1 MSIVQVIDQPTI
13 DRIVASV
20 MPKNATEADR
30 LALATMM
37 QSYNLNPL
45 RKEVYPISYG
55 GRLSIVVGVDGWRRL
70 AHETGRYAG
79 GEAAYGFD
87 SEGRVDSC
95 TYTVLTK
102 DGGRFSFTCWLDEF
116 RQGTP
121 TWHKSPRH
129 MLRIKAEVHCLKA
142 AFGLAGPTEYDAEAE
157 AAVPAAVPARP
168 QDDRIADLNRLL
180 TAPSTEAV
188 VAPQAEPAAVES
200 PSPAGLEQLAEEVA
214 ALARK
219 TGGKRTAHQA
229 LAAAR
234 KQGKDEAGT
243 RAVLEEWHEALSNTI
258 NKENMK

>member
-1 MSIVQVIDQPTI
+1 MSELQVIDTQTME
-13 DRIVASV
+13 RIIASV

-37 QSYNLNPL
+37 QSYGLNPL

-79 GEAAYGFD
+79 GEATYVLD
-87 SEGRVDSC
+87 TEGRVEAC
-95 TYTVLTK
+95 TYSVLTK
-102 DGGRFSFTCWLDEF
+102 DGGIFSFTCWLDEF

-142 AFGLAGPTEYDAEAE
+142 AFGLAGPTEYDAEIE
-157 AAVPAAVPARP
+157 AAPAAAPQRP

-188 VAPQAEPAAVES
+188 VAPQAEPVQVES
-200 PSPAGLEQLAEEVA
+200 PAPASLEQLAEDVA

-219 TGGKRTAHQA
+219 TGGKRTGMQA

-234 KQGKDEAGT
+234 KQGEDDAGT
-243 RAVLEEWHEALSNTI
+243 RAVLEEWHEGLTNTL
-258 NKENMK
+258 NKEKMR

>member
-13 DRIVASV
+13 DRIVANV
-20 MPKNATEADR
+20 MPKSATEADR

-37 QSYNLNPL
+37 QSYGLNPL

-79 GEAAYGFD
+79 GEATYGLD
-87 SEGRVDSC
+87 AEGRVESC

-102 DGGRFSFTCWLDEF
+102 DGGKFSFTCWLDEF
-116 RQGTP
+116 RQSTP
-121 TWHKSPRH
+121 TWAKSPRH
-129 MLRIKAEVHCLKA
+129 MLRVKAEVHCLKA

-157 AAVPAAVPARP
+157 AAAPVQVRTES
-168 QDDRIADLNRLL
+168 RIEELNKLL

-188 VAPQAEPAAVES
+188 VAPQAEPVQDHL
-200 PSPAGLEQLAEEVA
+200 PAPASLEQLAEEVA
-214 ALARK
+214 ALGRK
-219 TGGKRTAHQA
+219 AGHRRSGMQA
-229 LAAAR
+229 LAAAK

-243 RAVLEEWHEALSNTI
+243 RRVLEEWHEAISNTL

>member
-30 LALATMM
+30 LALGTMM
-37 QSYNLNPL
+37 QSYGLNPL

-70 AHETGRYAG
+70 AHETGRYAS
-79 GEAAYGFD
+79 GEATYGHD
-87 SEGRVDSC
+87 AEGRVESC

-102 DGGRFSFTCWLDEF
+102 EGGRFSFTCWLDEF

-142 AFGLAGPTEYDAEAE
+142 AFGLAGPTEYDAEVE
-157 AAVPAAVPARP
+157 AAAPAAAKP

-188 VAPQAEPAAVES
+188 VAPQAEPAQVES
-200 PSPAGLEQLAEEVA
+200 PAQAGLEQLAEEVA

-219 TGGKRTAHQA
+219 AGGKRTAMQA
-229 LAAAR
+229 LAQAR

-243 RAVLEEWHEALSNTI
+243 RAVLEEWHEALTNTI
-258 NKENMK
+258 NKETMR

>member
-30 LALATMM
+30 LALGTMM
-37 QSYNLNPL
+37 QSYGLNPL

-70 AHETGRYAG
+70 AHETGRYAS
-79 GEAAYGFD
+79 GEATYGHD
-87 SEGRVDSC
+87 AEGRVESC

-142 AFGLAGPTEYDAEAE
+142 AFGLAGPTEYDAEVE
-157 AAVPAAVPARP
+157 AAAPAAAKP

-188 VAPQAEPAAVES
+188 VAPQAEPAQVES
-200 PSPAGLEQLAEEVA
+200 PAQASLEQLAEEVA

-219 TGGKRTAHQA
+219 AGGKRTAMQA
-229 LAAAR
+229 LAQAR

-243 RAVLEEWHEALSNTI
+243 RAVLEEWHEALTNTI
-258 NKENMK
+258 NKETMR

>member
-13 DRIVASV
+13 DRIVSSV

-30 LALATMM
+30 FALATMM

-79 GEAAYGFD
+79 GEAAYGLD
-87 SEGRVDSC
+87 AEGRVDSC

-157 AAVPAAVPARP
+157 AAVPAAAPARQ

-188 VAPQAEPAAVES
+188 VAPQAEPVQDHL
-200 PSPAGLEQLAEEVA
+200 PAPASLEQLAEEVA
-214 ALARK
+214 ALGRK
-219 TGGKRTAHQA
+219 AGHRRTGMQA

-234 KQGKDEAGT
+234 KKGKTEEGT
-243 RAVLEEWHEALSNTI
+243 RGVLEEWHEAISNTL

>member
-13 DRIVASV
+13 DRIVANV
-20 MPKNATEADR
+20 MPKSATEADR

-37 QSYNLNPL
+37 QSYGLNPL

-79 GEAAYGFD
+79 GEATYGLD
-87 SEGRVDSC
+87 AEGRVESC

-102 DGGRFSFTCWLDEF
+102 DGGKFSFTCWLDEF

-121 TWHKSPRH
+121 TWAKSPRH
-129 MLRIKAEVHCLKA
+129 MLRVKAEVHCLKA

-157 AAVPAAVPARP
+157 ASAPVQVRTES
-168 QDDRIADLNRLL
+168 RIEELNKLL

-188 VAPQAEPAAVES
+188 VAPQAEPVQDHL
-200 PSPAGLEQLAEEVA
+200 PAPASLEQLAEEVA
-214 ALARK
+214 ALGRK
-219 TGGKRTAHQA
+219 AGHRRSGMQA
-229 LAAAR
+229 LAAAK

-243 RAVLEEWHEALSNTI
+243 RRVLEEWHEAISNTL

>member
-30 LALATMM
+30 LALGTMM
-37 QSYNLNPL
+37 QSYGLNPL

-70 AHETGRYAG
+70 AHETGRYAS
-79 GEAAYGFD
+79 GEATYGHD
-87 SEGRVDSC
+87 AEGRVESC

-142 AFGLAGPTEYDAEAE
+142 AFGLAGPTEYDAEVE
-157 AAVPAAVPARP
+157 AAAPAAAKP

-188 VAPQAEPAAVES
+188 VAPQAEPAQVES
-200 PSPAGLEQLAEEVA
+200 PAQASLEQLAEEVA

-219 TGGKRTAHQA
+219 AGGKRTAMQA
-229 LAAAR
+229 LAQAR

>member
-79 GEAAYGFD
+79 GEAAYGLD
-87 SEGRVDSC
+87 AEGRVDSC

-157 AAVPAAVPARP
+157 AAVPAAANARP
-168 QDDRIADLNRLL
+168 ASSAGVGERRDSSVVGWMRPASSITDWIGEMSPPPMSAGSQPGAMSPPVNIEMSTWTAVAVIQLL
-180 TAPSTEAV
+180 RTCS
-188 VAPQAEPAAVES
+188 
-200 PSPAGLEQLAEEVA
+200 
-214 ALARK
+214 AR
-219 TGGKRTAHQA
+219 
-229 LAAAR
+229 
-234 KQGKDEAGT
+234 
-243 RAVLEEWHEALSNTI
+243 S
-258 NKENMK
+258 

>member
-13 DRIVASV
+13 ERIVASV

-30 LALATMM
+30 LALGTMM
-37 QSYNLNPL
+37 QSYGLNPL

-70 AHETGRYAG
+70 AHETGRYAS
-79 GEAAYGFD
+79 GEATYGHD
-87 SEGRVDSC
+87 AEGRVESC

-142 AFGLAGPTEYDAEAE
+142 AFGLAGPTEYDAEVE
-157 AAVPAAVPARP
+157 AAAPAAANP
-168 QDDRIADLNRLL
+168 QDDRIAKLNRGLL

-214 ALARK
+214 ELARR
-219 TGGKRTAHQA
+219 TGGRRSGKQA

-234 KQGKDEAGT
+234 RQSMDDAGT

-258 NKENMK
+258 NKENMR